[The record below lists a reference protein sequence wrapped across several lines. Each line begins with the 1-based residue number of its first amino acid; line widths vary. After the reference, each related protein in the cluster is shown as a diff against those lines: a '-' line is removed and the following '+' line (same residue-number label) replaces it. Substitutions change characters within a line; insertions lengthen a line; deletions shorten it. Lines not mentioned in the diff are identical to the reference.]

1 MDSFSHFSVA
11 KEDHTLCFESYF
23 ISSSYEFGK
32 CALDI
37 ASYLAMDNIVY
48 YLGVLHLP
56 SNCLFFCLF
65 LSLVNKP
72 KFPQTSKKPEFIG
85 EKEALSLNKNKY
97 TNCLFSFDLHE
108 S

>member
-1 MDSFSHFSVA
+1 MNSFSHFSVV

-32 CALDI
+32 CTLDI
-37 ASYLAMDNIVY
+37 MLYLAMDNIVY

-56 SNCLFFCLF
+56 SNCLFFLF

-72 KFPQTSKKPEFIG
+72 EFSQTSKKTGFIG

-97 TNCLFSFDLHE
+97 PNCLFSFDLYE